1 MTTREFQK
9 RQPLSILFAYFKPHR
24 GLFALDLV
32 CATIVALIDLAFPMV
47 TRKSMYDLLP
57 QQQYRAFFVVMGVM
71 MAAFIVRA
79 LLYYVIAYW
88 GHTFGIRVEA
98 DIRRDLFIHV
108 QELGT
113 SAFLTITARVS
124 S

>member
-1 MTTREFQK
+1 
-9 RQPLSILFAYFKPHR
+9 
-24 GLFALDLV
+24 
-32 CATIVALIDLAFPMV
+32 
-47 TRKSMYDLLP
+47 
-57 QQQYRAFFVVMGVM
+57 MGVM

-108 QELGT
+108 QELDV
-113 SAFLTITARVS
+113 SFLTITARVS